1 MLEGLFRL
9 VTSFEKML
17 QHTYEHLAS
26 NFKRNQYNEPQNVVR
41 RMLFHLL
48 WNINALLTMVAYF
61 CVLSLYNYVDLSDI
75 FVDLS

>member
-9 VTSFEKML
+9 VTCFEKML

-48 WNINALLTMVAYF
+48 WNINA
-61 CVLSLYNYVDLSDI
+61 S
-75 FVDLS
+75 